1 MSMNNKQRWM
11 GGVVLL
17 GGGVLLAALL
27 FKGNEEIEQDKTQT
41 TVTHPI
47 PKTETQPKIAQPAQ
61 EGEMVSL
68 QPLAV
73 DVETEKR
80 LLDEQKRAGEK
91 AVAEQEARA
100 AEFLKMQQEAEAA
113 AARKAAEEY
122 AAINARRTAAQESS
136 DNIPPELVEDDQA
149 KAQRFAEEKRK
160 LEEKK

>member
-80 LLDEQKRAGEK
+80 LLDEQKRAREK

-136 DNIPPELVEDDQA
+136 DNMPPELVEDNQA
-149 KAQRFAEEKRK
+149 KAQR
-160 LEEKK
+160 

>member
-27 FKGNEEIEQDKTQT
+27 LKGKEELHQNNIKHPELVEQVQQKNAKPDS
-41 TVTHPI
+41 
-47 PKTETQPKIAQPAQ
+47 
-61 EGEMVSL
+61 GMVQL
-68 QPLAV
+68 QGLTV

-80 LLDEQKRAGEK
+80 LLEEQRRAREK

-100 AEFLKMQQEAEAA
+100 AEFLAMQQQAEAD

-122 AAINARRTAAQESS
+122 AALNAARTGAQQS
-136 DNIPPELVEDDQA
+136 
-149 KAQRFAEEKRK
+149 
-160 LEEKK
+160 

>member
-80 LLDEQKRAGEK
+80 LLDEQKRAREK

-113 AARKAAEEY
+113 AARKAAE
-122 AAINARRTAAQESS
+122 
-136 DNIPPELVEDDQA
+136 
-149 KAQRFAEEKRK
+149 
-160 LEEKK
+160 